1 MDRSILMNGT
11 MALLALFAAAELAY
25 ALVFRRS
32 VHTFRDTFS
41 SLGLG
46 IGQQAINIYLSATFL
61 GVFTLVHDRY
71 ALAQG
76 DMATWW
82 HWLLFIPA
90 CDLSYYVAHR
100 AMHTVN
106 FWVAAHIVHHQ
117 AEDFNHL
124 SAMRQSWTAWI
135 VNFPFF
141 LWLALFVPLEMFVV
155 GQLGIMFL
163 QFLSHNGVYRG
174 KLGVLDRIFVT
185 PANHRVHHGINGPY
199 LGANCGGMFVL
210 WDRVFGTYV
219 EEDPDIPIEMGAGL
233 AVPFYDPFE
242 ANLDYYR
249 RLWFVSA
256 RRRGLLAKLQI
267 WLQRPEVLFAELERL
282 DYDRHHPP
290 REVERGPLSP
300 RDKALAGG
308 LLVASVVAL
317 AWHRGRFA
325 EHALWVQ
332 LVSGVVVIAA
342 VGGLGRVLSRPVD
355 APQSELPVAGRSDVS
370 AK

>member
-1 MDRSILMNGT
+1 MDRSTLMNAT
-11 MALLALFAAAELAY
+11 MGLLAVFATAELLY
-25 ALVFRRS
+25 ALVARRG
-32 VHTFRDTFS
+32 VHTFRDTLS

-61 GVFTLVHDRY
+61 GLFALVHERF
-71 ALAQG
+71 ALVSL
-76 DMATWW
+76 DMQTWW
-82 HWLLFIPA
+82 HWLLFVPA

-100 AMHTVN
+100 AMHTIN

-117 AEDFNHL
+117 AEDYNHL

-141 LWLALFVPLEMFVV
+141 VWLALFVPLEMFVV

-163 QFLSHNGVYRG
+163 QFLSHNGLYMG
-174 KLGVLDRIFVT
+174 KLGILDRIFVT

-210 WDRVFGTYV
+210 WDRVFGTFV

-233 AVPFYDPFE
+233 KVPFYDPFE

-249 RLWFVSA
+249 RVWFVM
-256 RRRGLLAKLQI
+256 RHRRGLGHRLAI
-267 WLQRPEVLFAELERL
+267 WLQSPETLFAELEAL
-282 DYDRHHPP
+282 DYERHHPP

-300 RDKALAGG
+300 SDKALAGG
-308 LLVASVVAL
+308 ALLASVAAL
-317 AWHRGRFA
+317 AWHRGGFA
-325 EHALWVQ
+325 DHSLLVQ
-332 LVSGVVVIAA
+332 LISGAVVLGA
-342 VGGLGRVLSRPVD
+342 VGVLGHVLSRP
-355 APQSELPVAGRSDVS
+355 APPQESLGGRSDVL